1 MQLPVT
7 YPGRRFALTVGLRRS
22 VPPRSA
28 SRGVHHDELMMNPQ
42 HGQAQNCLWHA
53 RGPTHLISFAL
64 LHWDGPGPASVN
76 RYLHISAAHTAG
88 VSI

>member
-1 MQLPVT
+1 MKLPVT
-7 YPGRRFALTVGLRRS
+7 YPGRRFALTVGLGRS
-22 VPPRSA
+22 VPPPIRVTWCPKLA
-28 SRGVHHDELMMNPQ
+28 APR

-53 RGPTHLISFAL
+53 WGPEHLISFAL